1 MWKPSILYCWW
12 KPCDIWQNDS
22 KLEMVC
28 PGTHILSW
36 HKNSSSE
43 ALWPDYWCRLVGTSH
58 LNMHS
63 LEKETYEISPSWE
76 KNSTLGNQRCGPAL
90 YTCPCS
96 QTKRVAQEK
105 GSGVEFTSSSYSPFL
120 GTSQYP
126 FLVRSFN
133 WSAWN
138 ASTDKSSGSEVSA
151 PVPETIR
158 ISAFQR
164 VWSSY
169 SIGSRGSSCQ
179 CETISVLTSTE
190 NWDWSTGCY
199 YVKAWG
205 DCSQY

>member
-22 KLEMVC
+22 KIEMVC

-105 GSGVEFTSSSYSPFL
+105 GSGAVFTSSSYSPFL
-120 GTSQYP
+120 GTSQYL

-138 ASTDKSSGSEVSA
+138 ASTDKRTVQKFQHLFQKPYEFPPSREFDHHIPLVPGA
-151 PVPETIR
+151 HPVNVRPYR
-158 ISAFQR
+158 
-164 VWSSY
+164 Y
-169 SIGSRGSSCQ
+169 SPQ
-179 CETISVLTSTE
+179 
-190 NWDWSTGCY
+190 
-199 YVKAWG
+199 
-205 DCSQY
+205 